1 MNIRWLGH
9 SSFLITTDAGV
20 RILTDPFDE
29 SVGYPVPHVEAD
41 VVTISHEHADHN
53 NRSGVAGNPIIVDQP
68 GEHDVCGVRITG
80 HATWHD
86 AEQGARRGRNTLFAY
101 LIDGLH
107 VLHLGDLGCQLEES
121 QLKRL
126 GAVDVLMVPVGG
138 LYTIDAQAA
147 WDLCR
152 RLQPRVI
159 LPMHY
164 KLPCVRYDIAPVEE
178 FLALAGAQNARR
190 VESLSVNPLNLS
202 RLDPVVLM
210 RYGEESRE
218 VCYQTA

>member
-53 NRSGVAGNPIIVDQP
+53 HRSGVAGNPIIVDQP

-80 HATWHD
+80 YATWHD
-86 AEQGARRGRNTLFAY
+86 AEQGARRGRNTVFTY

-147 WDLCR
+147 WGSSWR
-152 RLQPRVI
+152 WR
-159 LPMHY
+159 
-164 KLPCVRYDIAPVEE
+164 
-178 FLALAGAQNARR
+178 ARR
-190 VESLSVNPLNLS
+190 MRAASS
-202 RLDPVVLM
+202 R
-210 RYGEESRE
+210 
-218 VCYQTA
+218 